1 MSPTRDVWKPLRA
14 KTRAAASRMR
24 RRFSSAAFARST
36 KAARRVVLGPRPM
49 QGPLVVDLSRYLPG
63 AFATRELQRLLG
75 ARVVRV
81 ESPEG
86 DPMRLTAAEWH
97 DDLNAGKES
106 IVADLPADAPFVQAL
121 LARADV
127 VVESFRP
134 GVAAR
139 LGIGPEHAG
148 PSTVYCSVTAFGVG
162 AAHEQPAGHHLNYHG
177 WAGVL
182 EHTAPA

>member
-1 MSPTRDVWKPLRA
+1 MSPTREVWKPLRA

-36 KAARRVVLGPRPM
+36 KAVRRVVLGSRPM

-106 IVADLPADAPFVQAL
+106 VVADLPADAPFVR
-121 LARADV
+121 ARGGRAGGGGGAG
-127 VVESFRP
+127 RP
-134 GVAAR
+134 GGAAR
-139 LGIGPEHAG
+139 RGGGPGHA
-148 PSTVYCSVTAFGVG
+148 
-162 AAHEQPAGHHLNYHG
+162 
-177 WAGVL
+177 
-182 EHTAPA
+182 